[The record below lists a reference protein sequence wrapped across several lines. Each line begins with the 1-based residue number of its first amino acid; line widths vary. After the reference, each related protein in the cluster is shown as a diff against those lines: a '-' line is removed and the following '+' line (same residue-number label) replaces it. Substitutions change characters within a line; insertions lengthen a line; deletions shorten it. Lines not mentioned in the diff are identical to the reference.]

1 MSMTIQRRLIYHA
14 AIGRVFYGLAIAAAT
29 AVLTSC
35 VSVGVV
41 KLSQNTARV
50 VVHGSGFHDATAAQH
65 WAFRQSAITTIQCGF
80 DQFIV
85 LSADADGRNAADWGS
100 TPVDALIIRMYH
112 ADDSSPEALDAREIL
127 GKDWETVVDRDQRPI
142 VGCQWSASDSE

>member
-1 MSMTIQRRLIYHA
+1 MPQSDWPSLPLLRC
-14 AIGRVFYGLAIAAAT
+14 F
-29 AVLTSC
+29 TSC

-50 VVHGSGFHDATAAQH
+50 VVHGSAYHDATAAQQ

-85 LSADADGRNAADWGS
+85 LSAEADGRHAANWGA

-112 ADDSSPEALDAREIL
+112 ATESDPERCSWGPRGFRSPAPSFLSS
-127 GKDWETVVDRDQRPI
+127 RPPAG
-142 VGCQWSASDSE
+142 VA

>member
-1 MSMTIQRRLIYHA
+1 MTEVPWRAL
-14 AIGRVFYGLAIAAAT
+14 
-29 AVLTSC
+29 VLVIVGVVLSSC

-50 VVHGSGFHDATAAQH
+50 VVHGSGFHDATAAQQ

-85 LSADADGRNAADWGS
+85 LSAEAGGRHAADWGS

-112 ADDSSPEALDAREIL
+112 ATESDPEALDAREVL
-127 GKDWETVVDRDQRPI
+127 GEDWKTVVEREQRPI
-142 VGCQWSASDSE
+142 VGCQWSAPE

>member
-1 MSMTIQRRLIYHA
+1 MGSPWHA
-14 AIGRVFYGLAIAAAT
+14 LALVIVG
-29 AVLTSC
+29 AVLISC

-50 VVHGSGFHDATAAQH
+50 VVHGSEFHDATAAQQ
-65 WAFRQSAITTIQCGF
+65 WAFRQGAITTIQCGF

-85 LSADADGRNAADWGS
+85 LSAEAGGRHAGDWGS

-112 ADDSSPEALDAREIL
+112 TTESAPEALDAREVL
-127 GKDWETVVDRDQRPI
+127 GQAWITVVERDQRPI
-142 VGCQWSASDSE
+142 VGCQWTAP

>member
-1 MSMTIQRRLIYHA
+1 M
-14 AIGRVFYGLAIAAAT
+14 IGMPARTLLLLVAT
-29 AVLTSC
+29 AVLSAC

-50 VVHGSGFHDATAAQH
+50 VVHGSEFHDATAAQH

-112 ADDSSPEALDAREIL
+112 ADDSDPEALDAREVL
-127 GKDWETVVDRDQRPI
+127 GKDWETVVERGRRPI
-142 VGCQWSASDSE
+142 MGCE